1 MYTATYHKSGLF
13 STIFRVVGPTG
24 HSPSALA
31 LKLTTPSHMSPPHN
45 SLREA
50 RLLRLAAHGN
60 VIPLVSTFQQ
70 PGGQFILEF
79 PFMPLTLEELLD
91 DNRISSPSQLTS
103 LLRGLFKG
111 IAHVHSVGIIHRDI
125 KPSNILL
132 RPPQGSAYLAD
143 FGIAW
148 KEGDPDS
155 EPADKKI
162 TDVGTTAYRP
172 PELLFGN
179 ALYDSS
185 LDMWAAGCVV
195 AESLLGLTGV
205 RKTLFDAGELGSEL
219 ALIQSIFKT
228 LGTPNEYVWPE
239 AVNFPD
245 WGKMQFYE
253 HPAKP
258 WEEILPVVEAEAV
271 DLVRNLIRYE
281 SGERL
286 KAVEVSC

>member
-1 MYTATYHKSGLF
+1 
-13 STIFRVVGPTG
+13 
-24 HSPSALA
+24 
-31 LKLTTPSHMSPPHN
+31 MSPPHS

-50 RLLRLAAHGN
+50 RLLRLATHEN
-60 VIPLVSTFQQ
+60 VVPLFSTFPQ

-79 PFMPLTLEELLD
+79 PFMPLTLEKLLD
-91 DNRISSPSQLTS
+91 DNHIISSSQLSS
-103 LLRGLFKG
+103 LLRGLFSG

-132 RPPQGSAYLAD
+132 RTLQSSAYLAD

-155 EPADKKI
+155 EIANKKI

-179 ALYDSS
+179 ASYDSS

-195 AESLLGLTGV
+195 AESLLALTGV
-205 RKTLFDAGELGSEL
+205 RKTLFDAGELGGEL

-228 LGTPNEYVWPE
+228 LGTPNEYIWPE

-253 HPAKP
+253 YPAKP

-271 DLVRNLIRYE
+271 DLVRNLVRYE

-286 KAVEVSC
+286 KAVEVSY